1 MQKRFTPDAGGVFP
15 EWEEVTLGDILEIN
29 PKTEEK
35 IADEFYYADLASI
48 NNGVFTHGA
57 AINHNEAPGR
67 AQRVVHIDDVLFQ
80 SVNAENLGHYH
91 YTKDKELDK
100 QFVASTGFFLLRMK
114 NGCNAFLYQ
123 LLFTKAFNQEVHKYS
138 AGSIYPAINIT
149 EFKKIKVRIPKSME
163 EQRKIAAALA
173 AYDEMIA
180 VKTTKLETWQECKKR
195 MVKEIFGRT
204 KRFRD
209 DDGNEFPEWEEK
221 TLGKV
226 CESISDGS
234 HFSPKTIKDGKA
246 MLSVKD
252 MKDCSFDLN
261 DCKKISEEDFN
272 TLVKQ
277 GCKPKPGDVL
287 LSKDGSVFRYI
298 FKVDKEIDAVLL
310 SSIAIIRPDAE
321 TANADYLVQCLKNT
335 YLTNGFLRK
344 QTTGTAI
351 KRVVLKNLKTFKIPL
366 PCMEEQQKIGSFLAE
381 IDKEIQIQKE
391 FIRTYAEGKKRMM
404 RELMEG

>member
-1 MQKRFTPDAGGVFP
+1 MQKRFTPDAGGAFP
-15 EWEEVTLGDILEIN
+15 EWEEKTIEEACNVNVSNGTPGDKFIYIELGDVNKYGLLKRKN
-29 PKTEEK
+29 LVRK
-35 IADEFYYADLASI
+35 
-48 NNGVFTHGA
+48 
-57 AINHNEAPGR
+57 NEAPVS
-67 AQRVVHIDDVLFQ
+67 AKRVAKIDDVFFR
-80 SVNAENLGHYH
+80 SVRPGNKGHFH
-91 YTKDKELDK
+91 YTNEMSEQVVMSSAFFQLSMKDGDNE
-100 QFVASTGFFLLRMK
+100 
-114 NGCNAFLYQ
+114 FLYQ
-123 LLFTKAFNQEVHKYS
+123 TLNTQYFTKQVLTRCT
-138 AGSIYPAINIT
+138 GTTYPTISLN
-149 EFKKIKVRIPKSME
+149 EFIKLKIKIPKSIE

-180 VKTTKLETWQECKKR
+180 VKTAKLETWQECKKR

-204 KRFRD
+204 KRFKN
-209 DDGNEFPEWEEK
+209 DDGREFPEWEEK
-221 TLGKV
+221 TLGDV

-310 SSIAIIRPDAE
+310 SSIAIIRPDVE

-366 PCMEEQQKIGSFLAE
+366 PCMEEQQKIGSFMAE

-391 FIRTYAEGKKRMM
+391 FIKTYAEGKKRMM

>member
-1 MQKRFTPDAGGVFP
+1 MQKRFTPDEGGVFP

-149 EFKKIKVRIPKSME
+149 EFKKIKVRIPKSIE

-195 MVKEIFGRT
+195 MVKEIFGMA

-221 TLGKV
+221 TLG
-226 CESISDGS
+226 EISEPLKYGMSAAAVKYDGENKYLRITDIDEAS
-234 HFSPKTIKDGKA
+234 RKYVSDKIASPEASKIAEKFLVQKNDLLFARTGASVGKTYLYDETDGKMYYA
-246 MLSVKD
+246 GYLIKAH
-252 MKDCSFDLN
+252 
-261 DCKKISEEDFN
+261 I
-272 TLVKQ
+272 
-277 GCKPKPGDVL
+277 KPEYD
-287 LSKDGSVFRYI
+287 SQFI
-298 FKVDKEIDAVLL
+298 FQL
-310 SSIAIIRPDAE
+310 
-321 TANADYLVQCLKNT
+321 T
-335 YLTNGFLRK
+335 LTNEFKKWVKKESMR
-344 QTTGTAI
+344 TAQPGI
-351 KRVVLKNLKTFKIPL
+351 NAECLAKYKMMI

-391 FIRTYAEGKKRMM
+391 FIKTYAEGKKRMM
-404 RELMEG
+404 RELMA

>member
-149 EFKKIKVRIPKSME
+149 EFKKIKVRIPKSLE

-180 VKTTKLETWQECKKR
+180 VKTAKLETWQECKKR

-204 KRFRD
+204 KRFKD
-209 DDGNEFPEWEEK
+209 DDGREFPEWEEK
-221 TLGKV
+221 TLG
-226 CESISDGS
+226 EISEPLKYGMSAAAVKYDGENKYLRITDIDETS
-234 HFSPKTIKDGKA
+234 RKYVSDKIASPEASKIAEKFLVQKNDILFARTGASVGKTYLYDEADGKMYYA
-246 MLSVKD
+246 GYLIKAHIKPEYDSQCIFQLTLTDEFKKWIKKESMRTAQPGINAECLAK
-252 MKDCSFDLN
+252 
-261 DCKKISEEDFN
+261 CKMMI
-272 TLVKQ
+272 
-277 GCKPKPGDVL
+277 
-287 LSKDGSVFRYI
+287 
-298 FKVDKEIDAVLL
+298 
-310 SSIAIIRPDAE
+310 
-321 TANADYLVQCLKNT
+321 
-335 YLTNGFLRK
+335 
-344 QTTGTAI
+344 
-351 KRVVLKNLKTFKIPL
+351 
-366 PCMEEQQKIGSFLAE
+366 PCMKEQQKIGSFLAE

-391 FIRTYAEGKKRMM
+391 FIKTYAEGKKRMM
-404 RELMEG
+404 RELIG

>member
-1 MQKRFTPDAGGVFP
+1 MQKRFTPDEGGVFP

-149 EFKKIKVRIPKSME
+149 EFKKIKVRIPKSIE

-180 VKTTKLETWQECKKR
+180 VKTAKLETWQECKKR
-195 MVKEIFGRT
+195 MVKEIFGRA

-221 TLGKV
+221 TLG
-226 CESISDGS
+226 EISEPLKYGMSAAAVKYDGENKYLRITDIDEAS
-234 HFSPKTIKDGKA
+234 RKYVSDKIASPEASKIAEKFLVQKNDLLFARTGASVGKTYLYDETDGKMYYA
-246 MLSVKD
+246 GYLIKAH
-252 MKDCSFDLN
+252 
-261 DCKKISEEDFN
+261 I
-272 TLVKQ
+272 
-277 GCKPKPGDVL
+277 KPEYD
-287 LSKDGSVFRYI
+287 SQFI
-298 FKVDKEIDAVLL
+298 FQL
-310 SSIAIIRPDAE
+310 
-321 TANADYLVQCLKNT
+321 T
-335 YLTNGFLRK
+335 LTNEFKKWVKKESMR
-344 QTTGTAI
+344 TAQPGI
-351 KRVVLKNLKTFKIPL
+351 NAECLAKYKMMI

-391 FIRTYAEGKKRMM
+391 FIKTYAEGKKRMM
-404 RELMEG
+404 RELME

>member
-1 MQKRFTPDAGGVFP
+1 MQKRFTPNAGGVFP

-48 NNGVFTHGA
+48 NNGVFAHGA

-123 LLFTKAFNQEVHKYS
+123 LLFTKAFNQEVRKYS
-138 AGSIYPAINIT
+138 AGSIYPAINTT
-149 EFKKIKVRIPKSME
+149 EFKKIKVRIPKSIE

-180 VKTTKLETWQECKKR
+180 VKTAKLETWQECKKR

-204 KRFRD
+204 KRFKD
-209 DDGNEFPEWEEK
+209 DDGREFPEWEEK
-221 TLGKV
+221 TLG
-226 CESISDGS
+226 EISEPLKYGMSAAAVKYDGENKYLRITDIDEAS
-234 HFSPKTIKDGKA
+234 RKYVSDKIASPEASKIAEKFLVQKNDLLFARTGASVGKTYLYDETDGKMYYA
-246 MLSVKD
+246 GYLIKAH
-252 MKDCSFDLN
+252 
-261 DCKKISEEDFN
+261 I
-272 TLVKQ
+272 
-277 GCKPKPGDVL
+277 KPEYD
-287 LSKDGSVFRYI
+287 SQFI
-298 FKVDKEIDAVLL
+298 FQL
-310 SSIAIIRPDAE
+310 
-321 TANADYLVQCLKNT
+321 T
-335 YLTNGFLRK
+335 LTNEFKKWVKKESMR
-344 QTTGTAI
+344 TAQPGI
-351 KRVVLKNLKTFKIPL
+351 NAECLAKYKMMI

-391 FIRTYAEGKKRMM
+391 FIKTYAEGKKRMM
-404 RELMEG
+404 RELME

>member
-221 TLGKV
+221 TLGNVSTVKRGKGYTKKDLTDKGTPIILYGRLYTKYETKIENV
-226 CESISDGS
+226 DTFADVQKNSLVSIGGEVIIPTSGENSEDIARAAIVEQQGVLIGGDLCVIMPNKDIFDSTFLAYAITYSKS
-234 HFSPKTIKDGKA
+234 HKDLVKKANGGIIAHLRVEDIKN
-246 MLSVKD
+246 LSV
-252 MKDCSFDLN
+252 S
-261 DCKKISEEDFN
+261 
-272 TLVKQ
+272 
-277 GCKPKPGDVL
+277 
-287 LSKDGSVFRYI
+287 
-298 FKVDKEIDAVLL
+298 
-310 SSIAIIRPDAE
+310 
-321 TANADYLVQCLKNT
+321 
-335 YLTNGFLRK
+335 
-344 QTTGTAI
+344 
-351 KRVVLKNLKTFKIPL
+351 L
-366 PCMEEQQKIGSFLAE
+366 PCTEEQHKIGSFLAV

-391 FIRTYAEGKKRMM
+391 FVKTYAEGKKRMM

>member
-1 MQKRFTPDAGGVFP
+1 MQKRFVPDEGGVFP

-48 NNGVFTHGA
+48 NNGAFTHGA

-138 AGSIYPAINIT
+138 AGSIYPAVNIT
-149 EFKKIKVRIPKSME
+149 EFKKIKVRIPKSIE

-180 VKTTKLETWQECKKR
+180 VKTAKLETWQECKKR

-204 KRFRD
+204 KRFKD
-209 DDGNEFPEWEEK
+209 DDGMEFPEWEEK
-221 TLGKV
+221 TLGEV
-226 CESISDGS
+226 CKYGNTHKTGKNYINVENMNKD
-234 HFSPKTIKDGKA
+234 FSGVTF
-246 MLSVKD
+246 L
-252 MKDCSFDLN
+252 
-261 DCKKISEEDFN
+261 
-272 TLVKQ
+272 
-277 GCKPKPGDVL
+277 KPSLERKGIVYDIGDVL
-287 LSKDGSVFRYI
+287 MSN
-298 FKVDKEIDAVLL
+298 
-310 SSIAIIRPDAE
+310 IRP
-321 TANADYLVQCLKNT
+321 Y
-335 YLTNGFLRK
+335 LRK
-344 QTTGTAI
+344 AWLADRGGVCDSDVLVFHLKDDADVDSTFLYYTIASSEFVKWAMIGARGTKMPRCDKQHLI
-351 KRVVLKNLKTFKIPL
+351 EKRIFL
-366 PCMEEQQKIGSFLAE
+366 PCIEEQQKIGSFLAE

-391 FIRTYAEGKKRMM
+391 FIKTYAEGKRRMM

>member
-1 MQKRFTPDAGGVFP
+1 MQKRFVPDEGGVFP

-138 AGSIYPAINIT
+138 AGSIYPAVNIT
-149 EFKKIKVRIPKSME
+149 EFKKIKVRIPKSIE

-180 VKTTKLETWQECKKR
+180 VKTAKLEVWQECKKR

-204 KRFRD
+204 KRFKD
-209 DDGNEFPEWEEK
+209 DEGKEFPEWEEK
-221 TLGKV
+221 TLG
-226 CESISDGS
+226 EISEPLKYGMSAAAVKYDGENKYLRITDIDEANRKYVS
-234 HFSPKTIKDGKA
+234 DKIASPEASKIAEKFLVQKSDLLFARTGASVGKTYLYDETDGKMYYA
-246 MLSVKD
+246 GYLIKAHI
-252 MKDCSFDLN
+252 K
-261 DCKKISEEDFN
+261 SEYDSQF
-272 TLVKQ
+272 
-277 GCKPKPGDVL
+277 
-287 LSKDGSVFRYI
+287 I
-298 FKVDKEIDAVLL
+298 FQL
-310 SSIAIIRPDAE
+310 
-321 TANADYLVQCLKNT
+321 T
-335 YLTNGFLRK
+335 LTNEFKKWIKKESMR
-344 QTTGTAI
+344 TAQPGI
-351 KRVVLKNLKTFKIPL
+351 NAECLAKYKMMI

-391 FIRTYAEGKKRMM
+391 FIKTYAEGKRRMM
-404 RELMEG
+404 RELMV

>member
-1 MQKRFTPDAGGVFP
+1 M
-15 EWEEVTLGDILEIN
+15 
-29 PKTEEK
+29 EEK

-149 EFKKIKVRIPKSME
+149 EFKKIKVRIPKSIE

-180 VKTTKLETWQECKKR
+180 VKTAKLETWQECKKR
-195 MVKEIFGRT
+195 MVKEIFGSA

-209 DDGNEFPEWEEK
+209 DDWNEFPEWEEK
-221 TLGKV
+221 TLG
-226 CESISDGS
+226 EISEPLKYGMSAAAVKYDGENKYLRITDIDEAS
-234 HFSPKTIKDGKA
+234 RKYVSDKIASPEASKIAEKFLVQKNDLLFARTGASVGKTYLYDETDGKMYYA
-246 MLSVKD
+246 GYLIKAH
-252 MKDCSFDLN
+252 
-261 DCKKISEEDFN
+261 I
-272 TLVKQ
+272 
-277 GCKPKPGDVL
+277 KPEYD
-287 LSKDGSVFRYI
+287 SQFI
-298 FKVDKEIDAVLL
+298 FQL
-310 SSIAIIRPDAE
+310 
-321 TANADYLVQCLKNT
+321 T
-335 YLTNGFLRK
+335 LTNEFKKWVKKESMR
-344 QTTGTAI
+344 TAQPGI
-351 KRVVLKNLKTFKIPL
+351 NAECLAKYKMMI

-391 FIRTYAEGKKRMM
+391 FIKTYAEGKKRMM
-404 RELMEG
+404 RELMEKCN

>member
-1 MQKRFTPDAGGVFP
+1 MQKRFTPDEGGVFP

-29 PKTEEK
+29 PKTEEE

-48 NNGVFTHGA
+48 NCGVFAHGN
-57 AINHNEAPGR
+57 AIKHDEAPGR

-149 EFKKIKVRIPKSME
+149 EFKKIKVRIPKSIE

-180 VKTTKLETWQECKKR
+180 VKTAKLETWQECKKR

-204 KRFRD
+204 KRFKD
-209 DDGNEFPEWEEK
+209 DDGREFPEWEEK
-221 TLGKV
+221 TLGEITEYVRNGYSYKPDGVRTHKYKV
-226 CESISDGS
+226 TRIETISTGKINPEKLGSCEECDE
-234 HFSPKTIKDGKA
+234 KY
-246 MLSVKD
+246 L
-252 MKDCSFDLN
+252 L
-261 DCKKISEEDFN
+261 
-272 TLVKQ
+272 
-277 GCKPKPGDVL
+277 KPGDILYSNINSLAYLGNTAIYKNSSEKIYHGMNL
-287 LSKDGSVFRYI
+287 LC
-298 FKVDKEIDAVLL
+298 
-310 SSIAIIRPDAE
+310 IRPKSDAID
-321 TANADYLVQCLKNT
+321 ADYLFAFLNSEAARKFVKYNAQRAVNQCS
-335 YLTNGFLRK
+335 
-344 QTTGTAI
+344 I
-351 KRVVLKNLKTFKIPL
+351 KVSDVRNMRIPL
-366 PCMEEQQKIGSFLAE
+366 PCMEEQQKIGCFLSE
-381 IDKEIQIQKE
+381 IDNEIQIQKE
-391 FIRTYAEGKKRMM
+391 FIKTYAEWKKRMM
-404 RELMEG
+404 RELMV